1 MIVEFFLLLSVIAII
16 SLAIYYYIG
25 INKDVRDFNKYINS
39 IKVGDIFEI
48 KNASTLVENPF
59 EKKFEYAFTK
69 CIITDIKEDE
79 FGIKWVKY
87 KCLKSN
93 VESSCQLTSFIV
105 DFTRIQKSEEN
116 KN

>member
-1 MIVEFFLLLSVIAII
+1 MVGEILLLLSVIAII
-16 SLAIYYYIG
+16 SLCIYYYIG
-25 INKDVRDFNKYINS
+25 INKDVRVFYKYINS

-48 KNASTLVENPF
+48 NNASTLVENPF
-59 EKKFEYAFTK
+59 EKKFEYVFTK

-93 VESSCQLTSFIV
+93 VEGSCQLTSFIV
-105 DFTRIQKSEEN
+105 DFTRIYKS
-116 KN
+116 

>member
-1 MIVEFFLLLSVIAII
+1 MVGEILLLLSVIAII
-16 SLAIYYYIG
+16 SLCINYCIG
-25 INKDVRDFNKYINS
+25 LNKDDRDFYKYINS

-59 EKKFEYAFTK
+59 GMKFEYVFTK

-79 FGIKWVKY
+79 FGMKWVKY